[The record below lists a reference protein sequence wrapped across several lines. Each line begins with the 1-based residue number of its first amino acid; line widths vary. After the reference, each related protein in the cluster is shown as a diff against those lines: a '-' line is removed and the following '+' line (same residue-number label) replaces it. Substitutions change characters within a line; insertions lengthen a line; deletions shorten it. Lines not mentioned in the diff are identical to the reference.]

1 MSTRATDDG
10 GGAAPGGPQADRAA
24 APAEARPRWWSPREW
39 RVRPRLIALIVIPT
53 AVALVLGGLRIS
65 ESVVNTVSY
74 DRIEGA
80 AALGEAVVDL
90 ATELGRERVMAAAYI
105 ADDPNFEE
113 RSQDSL
119 ETLQEQIQESRQA
132 EQRVQSLIDGLGDP
146 GSQLTATRL
155 QSMQDSL
162 GNLDRVRDEVQNTR
176 LTVLPMVTKYTQ
188 ILDSLSGFNQ
198 TIAEG
203 TSDTELRSSVRALT
217 GVAKAREQLSY
228 EGALMLHSLIRGS
241 MSEGIRSEIEDSRA
255 TFENERANFR
265 NSATTDQRQM
275 YEETFVGAEV
285 SQMAT
290 TRLRVITRAREDQQ
304 ISGLTSGDTPQE
316 YQEAA
321 GVVLDRMSQIESNLA
336 TSVRSQAATLSAG
349 ALSRAVAESILVLI
363 VLVAV
368 FTLTSVVVR
377 SLVRPLRSLREGA
390 LRIAED
396 DLPGAIARMQESS
409 SASGEIDVKPIEV
422 SSRDEIGEV
431 ARSFDEVH
439 RVALTLAS
447 DEAALRS
454 NVNAMFVNLSRRSQT
469 LVERQLRLIDG
480 LEQGEQDSERLSDLF
495 QLDHLATRMR
505 RNNENLLV
513 LSGQDNTRKWAQP
526 VPLVDVL
533 RGAISEVEEY
543 ERINVRA
550 PSHISVLGRP
560 VNDVIHLVAE
570 LVENATSFS
579 SNDSQVA
586 VTAQVLDDGGVR
598 VEVTDSGIG
607 MPPEEIRTVNERLA
621 QPPVIDVGVSR
632 RMGLFVVSRLAAR
645 HGIRV
650 RLDQAHNG
658 GVTATA
664 AFPPDLLITPVEP
677 QPALESPGA
686 PGAPDTYAEA
696 AAAFAANPAPPEPS
710 IWGERR
716 DTGAQP
722 QLPKREPGLNRAG
735 GAAEEHPPSGEDLW
749 SGSGWNV
756 PPGHSEPSRPEPP
769 AAPPQHHQPQQHPQS
784 AEPPRAE
791 QQSAEPH
798 WDAWDT
804 GRRRHDQQQAQQ
816 PSQSQQQR
824 PQEQR
829 PSGPPSQP
837 FARPAEEAN
846 PWASQ
851 SGPAEHG
858 WANGA
863 NGQQPYQ
870 SGGSADSNSEPA
882 RAEAGRAEWGEPENR
897 EGHGSTA
904 YLSRRYGGGGAGQN
918 TVVPP
923 SPEGGSETLPIFDAI
938 ESNWFRRRSGGPAT
952 EPETGPLPR
961 FGADQGTGAG
971 DGRGRADQPQRGSSD
986 HQRPRYDS
994 AEPASAN
1001 GYSGRQGGQHMQS
1014 PGAHDAPQ
1022 PQESTD
1028 SAAQQPYRTEDD
1040 WRSEADRGWQAAQTV
1055 AEPMAGGL
1063 TTSGLP
1069 KRVPKAN
1076 LVPGTAPTPE
1086 NVKQVPTRSADR
1098 VRNRFSGFQRG
1109 VREGRNQV
1117 GDMPNEEN

>member
-1 MSTRATDDG
+1 M
-10 GGAAPGGPQADRAA
+10 
-24 APAEARPRWWSPREW
+24 
-39 RVRPRLIALIVIPT
+39 RPRLIALIVIPT

-65 ESVVNTVSY
+65 ESIVNTVTH
-74 DRIEGA
+74 DRIEEA

-90 ATELGRERVMAAAYI
+90 STELGRERMLAAAYI

-113 RSQDSL
+113 RSEEAL
-119 ETLQEQIQESRQA
+119 AALQEQIKESRQA
-132 EQRVQSLIDGLGDP
+132 QQQVQNLIDGLGDP
-146 GSQLTATRL
+146 GSDLAALRL
-155 QSMQDSL
+155 KDMQSDL
-162 GNLDRVRDEVQNTR
+162 GHLERVRGEVQDTR
-176 LTVLPMVTKYTQ
+176 LTVLPMVGKYSQ
-188 ILDSLSGFNQ
+188 VLDSLSDFSQ

-203 TSDTELRSSVRALT
+203 TRDTELRSSVRALT
-217 GVAKAREQLSY
+217 GVAKARDQLSY

-255 TFENERANFR
+255 TFENERENFR
-265 NSATTDQRQM
+265 NNAAPEQRQM

-290 TRLRVITRAREDQQ
+290 TRLRILMRARDDQQ
-304 ISGLTSGDTPQE
+304 LSGLTEGDRPQE
-316 YQEAA
+316 YQEVV
-321 GVVLDRMSQIESNLA
+321 GVVLDKMNEIESNLA
-336 TSVRSQAATLSAG
+336 SSVRAQAESLRSSA
-349 ALSRAVAESILVLI
+349 LNRAILESILVLA
-363 VLVAV
+363 VLISV
-368 FTLTSVVVR
+368 FTLTSLVVR

-390 LRIAED
+390 LRIAEE
-396 DLPGAIARMQESS
+396 DLPGAISRMQESS
-409 SASGEIDVKPIEV
+409 AAAGEVEVAPIEV
-422 SSRDEIGEV
+422 GSRDEIGEV

-439 RVALTLAS
+439 RVALRLAS

-560 VNDVIHLVAE
+560 VNDVIHLIAE
-570 LVENATSFS
+570 LVENATAFS
-579 SNDSQVA
+579 SSESPVA
-586 VTAQVLDDGGVR
+586 VTAQVLEDGGVR

-607 MPPEEIRTVNERLA
+607 MPPEEIRAINERLA
-621 QPPVIDVGVSR
+621 EPPVIDVGVSR

-650 RLDQAHNG
+650 RLDEAHNG
-658 GVTATA
+658 GITATA
-664 AFPPDLLITPVEP
+664 LFPPDLLITPVEP
-677 QPALESPGA
+677 QQALEA
-686 PGAPDTYAEA
+686 PGTPDTYAEA

-710 IWGERR
+710 VWGERR
-716 DTGAQP
+716 DTAQP
-722 QLPKREPGLNRAG
+722 QLPKREPGVNRTG
-735 GAAEEHPPSGEDLW
+735 PQPAAAAPADEHPPSGEDLW
-749 SGSGWNV
+749 AGSGWNL
-756 PPGHSEPSRPEPP
+756 PPAQSEPSRPPQPPAAPEQPP
-769 AAPPQHHQPQQHPQS
+769 AAPPQPPAPPQP
-784 AEPPRAE
+784 AEPPRADHHSGAP
-791 QQSAEPH
+791 Q

-804 GRRRHDQQQAQQ
+804 RRWR
-816 PSQSQQQR
+816 
-824 PQEQR
+824 EQR
-829 PSGPPSQP
+829 PNPQPPASPAQDHDTP
-837 FARPAEEAN
+837 TQSFALPAEPAN

-851 SGPAEHG
+851 SGPADAG

-863 NGQQPYQ
+863 NGQHPPYTGQPE
-870 SGGSADSNSEPA
+870 DSRQQPS
-882 RAEAGRAEWGEPENR
+882 RAETGRPEWNEPENR

-904 YLSRRYGGGGAGQN
+904 YLSRRYGGAGAGQN

-923 SPEGGSETLPIFDAI
+923 SPESGSETLPIFDAI

-961 FGADQGTGAG
+961 FGADSGAG
-971 DGRGRADQPQRGSSD
+971 GDRGGRTERLQQRHSDGPAPRYGAAEAAGANGSSGQHRGD
-986 HQRPRYDS
+986 
-994 AEPASAN
+994 
-1001 GYSGRQGGQHMQS
+1001 QHMQQDQGAQ
-1014 PGAHDAPQ
+1014 GAHQPPNAPDTAAPQ
-1022 PQESTD
+1022 SY
-1028 SAAQQPYRTEDD
+1028 STEDD
-1040 WRSEADRGWQAAQTV
+1040 WRSEADRGWQAAQTA
-1055 AEPMAGGL
+1055 AEPIAGGL
-1063 TTSGLP
+1063 TSSGLP

-1098 VRNRFSGFQRG
+1098 VRNRFSNFQRG
-1109 VREGRNQV
+1109 IREGRNQI
-1117 GDMPNEEN
+1117 GDSPNEENQ

>member
-1 MSTRATDDG
+1 M
-10 GGAAPGGPQADRAA
+10 
-24 APAEARPRWWSPREW
+24 
-39 RVRPRLIALIVIPT
+39 IALIVIPT
-53 AVALVLGGLRIS
+53 AVALILGGLRIS
-65 ESVVNTVSY
+65 ESVVNTVTH
-74 DRIEGA
+74 DRIEKA

-90 ATELGRERVMAAAYI
+90 STELGRERLMAAAFI
-105 ADDPNFEE
+105 ADDPNYEQ
-113 RSQDSL
+113 RSD
-119 ETLQEQIQESRQA
+119 ETLGALQDQIEESRQA

-146 GSQLTATRL
+146 GSQLMATRL
-155 QSMQDSL
+155 ATMQGSL
-162 GNLDRVRDEVQNTR
+162 GNLDRVRDEVQSTR

-188 ILDSLSGFNQ
+188 VLDSLSDFNQ
-198 TIAEG
+198 VIAEG

-228 EGALMLHSLIRGS
+228 EGALMLHSLMRGS

-255 TFENERANFR
+255 TFENERDNFR
-265 NSATTDQRQM
+265 NAATTGQRQM

-290 TRLRVITRAREDQQ
+290 TRLRIIMRARDDQDL
-304 ISGLTSGDTPQE
+304 SGVTPGDTPKS
-316 YQEAA
+316 YQEVT
-321 GVVLDRMSQIESNLA
+321 GVVLDKMSQIESNLA
-336 TSVRSQAATLSAG
+336 TSVRAQADSLRSG
-349 ALSRAVAESILVLI
+349 ALNRAVIESILVLA
-363 VLVAV
+363 VLITV
-368 FTLTSVVVR
+368 FTLTSMVVR
-377 SLVRPLRSLREGA
+377 SLVRPLRALREGA
-390 LRIAED
+390 MRIAED
-396 DLPGAIARMQESS
+396 DLPGAISRMQESS
-409 SASGEIDVKPIEV
+409 AAGEVEVTPIEV
-422 SSRDEIGEV
+422 KSRDEIGEV

-439 RVALTLAS
+439 RVALHLAS

-480 LEQGEQDSERLSDLF
+480 LEQGEQDDERLGDLF

-570 LVENATSFS
+570 LVENATAFS
-579 SNDSQVA
+579 SSESPVA
-586 VTAQVLDDGGVR
+586 VTAQVLENGGVR

-607 MPPEEIRTVNERLA
+607 MPPQEIRAVNARLA
-621 QPPVIDVGVSR
+621 EPPVIDVGVSR

-645 HGIRV
+645 HGISV
-650 RLDQAHNG
+650 QLYEAHNG
-658 GVTATA
+658 GITAYA
-664 AFPPDLLITPVEP
+664 VLPPDLLITPVES
-677 QPALESPGA
+677 QQALESPSA

-710 IWGERR
+710 VWGDRR
-716 DTGAQP
+716 DSAAGP
-722 QLPKREPGLNRAG
+722 QLPKREPGINRAG
-735 GAAEEHPPSGEDLW
+735 GSAEEHPPSGEDLW
-749 SGSGWNV
+749 QGSGWNL
-756 PPGHSEPSRPEPP
+756 PPAQSQSRPPQPPAAAEPP
-769 AAPPQHHQPQQHPQS
+769 AAPPRPSAAQPPARPEQSRPPQQPAEPPTYASEPQP

-791 QQSAEPH
+791 QQSGGPQ

-804 GRRRHDQQQAQQ
+804 RRWREQ
-816 PSQSQQQR
+816 PRNQQQR
-824 PQEQR
+824 PDERYREEAPTQ
-829 PSGPPSQP
+829 S
-837 FARPAEEAN
+837 FARPADEAA
-846 PWASQ
+846 PRASEA
-851 SGPAEHG
+851 GPAEHG

-863 NGQQPYQ
+863 NGHYPQQA
-870 SGGSADSNSEPA
+870 GGRPEEPRQQPA
-882 RAEAGRAEWGEPENR
+882 RAEAGRQEWSEPESR
-897 EGHGSTA
+897 EGYGSTA
-904 YLSRRYGGGGAGQN
+904 YLSRRYGGGGGAAGQN

-923 SPEGGSETLPIFDAI
+923 SPDGGSETLPIFDAI

-961 FGADQGTGAG
+961 FGAEPDAG
-971 DGRGRADQPQRGSSD
+971 GDRGRSERPQQSPPAAQAPQRGA
-986 HQRPRYDS
+986 
-994 AEPASAN
+994 AETAGANGASA
-1001 GYSGRQGGQHMQS
+1001 RQGDQYMHHDQ
-1014 PGAHDAPQ
+1014 GAHQSNDGHDPA
-1022 PQESTD
+1022 T
-1028 SAAQQPYRTEDD
+1028 AQSYGTEDD
-1040 WRSEADRGWQAAQTV
+1040 WRSESDRGWQAAQTA
-1055 AEPMAGGL
+1055 AEPIAGGL

-1086 NVKQVPTRSADR
+1086 NVKQVPNRSADR

-1109 VREGRNQV
+1109 VREGRNQI
-1117 GDMPNEEN
+1117 GDAPNEEN

>member
-1 MSTRATDDG
+1 M
-10 GGAAPGGPQADRAA
+10 
-24 APAEARPRWWSPREW
+24 
-39 RVRPRLIALIVIPT
+39 VALIVIPT
-53 AVALVLGGLRIS
+53 AVALILGGLRIS
-65 ESVVNTVSY
+65 ESIVNTVTH

-80 AALGEAVVDL
+80 AALGEAVVGL
-90 ATELGRERVMAAAYI
+90 AAELGSERVAAAGYI
-105 ADDPNFEE
+105 ADNPNYEE
-113 RSQDSL
+113 RSQQSL
-119 ETLQEQIQESRQA
+119 ELLQEQIQESRQA
-132 EQRVQSLIDGLGDP
+132 QQEVQNLIDGMSDP
-146 GSQLTATRL
+146 GSQLAANRL
-155 QSMQDSL
+155 SSMQAAMS
-162 GNLDRVRDEVQNTR
+162 NLDRVRDEVQNTR
-176 LTVLPMVTKYTQ
+176 LTVLPMATKYGQ
-188 ILDSLSGFNQ
+188 VLDSLSDFNQ

-203 TSDTELRSSVRALT
+203 TSDTELRESVRALT
-217 GVAKAREQLSY
+217 GISKAGEQVSY
-228 EGALMLHSLIRGS
+228 EGALMLHSLLRGN
-241 MSEGIRSEIEDSRA
+241 MSEGIRSEVEDSRA
-255 TFENERANFR
+255 TFENERENFR
-265 NSATTDQRQM
+265 NSATTAQRQF

-290 TRLRVITRAREDQQ
+290 TRLRIVMRARDGQNL
-304 ISGLTSGDTPQE
+304 SGLTPGDTP
-316 YQEAA
+316 AA
-321 GVVLDRMSQIESNLA
+321 YEKVVGVVLDRMADIESNLA
-336 TSVRSQAATLSAG
+336 SSVRAQADGLRTG
-349 ALSRAVAESILVLI
+349 ALNRAVLESALVLA
-363 VLVAV
+363 VLIAV
-368 FTLTSVVVR
+368 FMLTTTVVR
-377 SLVRPLRSLREGA
+377 SLVRPLRVLREGA
-390 LRIAED
+390 LRVAED
-396 DLPGAIARMQESS
+396 DLPGAISRMQESS
-409 SASGEIDVKPIEV
+409 TPDGEPDVVPIEV
-422 SSRDEIGEV
+422 LSRDEIGEV

-439 RVALTLAS
+439 RVALRLAS

-579 SNDSQVA
+579 SNESQVA
-586 VTAQVLDDGGVR
+586 VSAQVLENGGVR
-598 VEVTDSGIG
+598 VEVIDSGIG
-607 MPPEEIRTVNERLA
+607 MPPEEIRAVNERLS

-650 RLDQAHNG
+650 RLDEAHNG
-658 GVTATA
+658 GVTAIA
-664 AFPPDLLITPVEP
+664 IFPPDLLITPVEQP
-677 QPALESPGA
+677 PALEAPA
-686 PGAPDTYAEA
+686 QPGAPDTYAEA
-696 AAAFAANPAPPEPS
+696 TAAFAANPAPPEPS

-716 DTGAQP
+716 EPAQP
-722 QLPKREPGLNRAG
+722 QLPKRDPGTSNRAG
-735 GAAEEHPPSGEDLW
+735 QAAEEHPPSGEDLW
-749 SGSGWNV
+749 SGSGWNL
-756 PPGHSEPSRPEPP
+756 PPANPEPSRPPQPPAAPAQPP
-769 AAPPQHHQPQQHPQS
+769 AAPPAQP

-791 QQSAEPH
+791 QPPSATSQ

-804 GRRRHDQQQAQQ
+804 GQRR
-816 PSQSQQQR
+816 QQQR
-824 PQEQR
+824 RPEPQQR
-829 PSGPPSQP
+829 PEEQQRQDSASAAP
-837 FARPAEEAN
+837 FGRPAEDSN
-846 PWASQ
+846 PWGAAPPAPPASA
-851 SGPAEHG
+851 PADRG

-863 NGQQPYQ
+863 NGTNGANGANGYEQPREYRPQ
-870 SGGSADSNSEPA
+870 EHRPEEHRAQAAGADGGRQERN
-882 RAEAGRAEWGEPENR
+882 EPENR
-897 EGHGSTA
+897 DGYGSTA
-904 YLSRRYGGGGAGQN
+904 YLSRRYGGGSGAGAGQN

-938 ESNWFRRRSGGPAT
+938 ESNWFRRRSGGPAA

-961 FGADQGTGAG
+961 FGADPGAG
-971 DGRGRADQPQRGSSD
+971 AAAQRGRPEQPQQRP
-986 HQRPRYDS
+986 QAAERPRYDAAPAETGGANGS
-994 AEPASAN
+994 TGPHGDEHMQHDQGPQGAAQPPAEPPARPRAET
-1001 GYSGRQGGQHMQS
+1001 
-1014 PGAHDAPQ
+1014 PAQ
-1022 PQESTD
+1022 PQNGTD
-1028 SAAQQPYRTEDD
+1028 PAAAQPYRTEDE
-1040 WRSEADRGWQAAQTV
+1040 WHSEADRGWQAAQTA

-1109 VREGRNQV
+1109 VREGRNQA
-1117 GDMPNEEN
+1117 GDPQNEEN